1 MRTHCHAYL
10 LSFGTMHN
18 IQKLAKYRELINFTV
33 LVRRAASGMKRNMDL
48 YTYLYSVMI

>member
-10 LSFGTMHN
+10 LSFSTMHN

-33 LVRRAASGMKRNMDL
+33 LVIRAASGRKETD
-48 YTYLYSVMI
+48 